1 MHTMMRKFSPV
12 WLVISLALLAA
23 QCTLP
28 GRPAEPTPVTP
39 VELTYFSFLDDA
51 SGSKAEQ
58 ALIDQFEATHPHIKI
73 SRNPYARAP
82 ESYLTASPPPDLMV
96 VLADHTTFSAMEQ
109 GLVLDLE
116 EVWIRSN
123 LADVYPTK
131 FRVLGEYEGKSY
143 FLPVAYTW
151 TALYYD
157 SSLFEQYDLT
167 PPTTWD
173 EFLAICDVLWLNGL
187 TPVVLP
193 RNDLWSVTM
202 WFDYLN
208 LRLNGPE
215 FQADLSR
222 GEIPYDDPGVMAV
235 FEAWIDL
242 IDKGCFG
249 DTPAPPSVL
258 RGLDAIIK
266 GETGMILASP
276 VQMQDLP
283 ETWRAELDFFRFPI
297 MDPRI
302 PAAEIAPTFGY
313 LIPAGTLHP
322 QEATEF
328 LVYMSSLEAQSAV
341 TQQFGSD
348 LGVVPV
354 HQGVDLAA
362 FTPMTR
368 QGLSLVRDTASIGQP
383 YIFTLPESMADSASV
398 AFRQFLLDPEKV
410 DDAVSTLEKA
420 RQKAFGE

>member
-1 MHTMMRKFSPV
+1 MNPITRKFSLA

-28 GRPAEPTPVTP
+28 GRAAEPTPVTP

-58 ALIDQFEATHPHIKI
+58 ALIDQFEATHPHIQI

-96 VLADHTTFSAMEQ
+96 AIADYATFSAIER

-116 EVWIRSN
+116 EVWVRSN
-123 LADVYPTK
+123 LADVYPAK
-131 FRVLGEYEGKSY
+131 FRVLGEREGKTY
-143 FLPVAYTW
+143 FLPVAHTW
-151 TALYYD
+151 TALYY
-157 SSLFEQYDLT
+157 SYPLFEQYDLT

-173 EFLAICDVLWLNGL
+173 EFLAICDILWLNGL

-193 RNDLWSVTM
+193 RNDLWSVTT

-215 FQADLSR
+215 FHADLSQ
-222 GEIPYDDPGVMAV
+222 GEIPYDDPGVIAV
-235 FEAWIDL
+235 FDAWADL
-242 IDKGCFG
+242 INRGCFG
-249 DTPAPPSVL
+249 DMPAPASVL

-283 ETWRAELDFFRFPI
+283 ESWRAELDFFRFPM

-302 PAAEIAPTFGY
+302 PVAEIAPTFGY

-328 LVYMSSLEAQSAV
+328 LVYMSSLEVQSAV
-341 TQQFGSD
+341 TQQFGPD
-348 LGVVPV
+348 VGVAPI

-368 QGLSLVRDTASIGQP
+368 QGLSLVRDAAAIGQP
-383 YIFTLPESMADSASV
+383 YIFTLPGSMSGSASV

-410 DDAVSTLEKA
+410 DDTISTLEKA
-420 RQKAFGE
+420 RQEAFGE